1 MFPSIMAS
9 GNAYFANRMSA
20 PTLLPYKQIS
30 KIRPVPNNTLAVS
43 NVIKDEFV
51 SIKKE
56 TIYNTTL
63 K

>member
-1 MFPSIMAS
+1 MFPSIIAS
-9 GNAYFANRMSA
+9 GNAYFANRISA
-20 PTLLPYKQIS
+20 ATLLPYKQIS